1 MSSDPT
7 TISVTEPR
15 DLVALVPYRL
25 GFEPRDSLVLVS
37 LREPGSQVGL
47 VLRVDLADVAA
58 PGSPAP
64 YDLVRYLVED
74 GATRAVGVVY
84 DPTPRRRLPVWL
96 EVLEEALV
104 EAGVDLVDCW
114 QVDDERFRS
123 LLCSAPGCCP
133 REGWPVSD
141 LQSATVSAQMVA
153 LGISPARTRQERLP
167 DLEPAP
173 PAVRR
178 RVAARVR
185 RLCVAPTTGPGAA
198 GRRVRG
204 LQAWLRVLAEP
215 GVAEESDLALAL
227 AGLADP
233 VARDAVVL
241 TCTVEGRDGA
251 LELALTGRSGSGGSA
266 LDALFDHGQAPPSAP
281 DRQHLARVRDA
292 LATLARHAQGRH
304 RADALAVLAWAAWWE
319 GDGAQGLDLSD
330 LALGALPGHPLA
342 VLVRAA
348 LHAGTPPGWVRAQR
362 RSGLRSVP
370 PRPGRR

>member
-7 TISVTEPR
+7 SISVTEPR

-37 LREPGSQVGL
+37 LREPGSHVGL
-47 VLRVDLADVAA
+47 VLRVDLADVAV

-64 YDLVRYLVED
+64 YELTRYLLED

-84 DPTPRRRLPVWL
+84 DTTPLRRLPVWL

-123 LLCSAPGCCP
+123 LLCSAQGCCP

-153 LGISPARTRQERLP
+153 LGVSPARTRQERLP
-167 DLEPAP
+167 DLQPAP
-173 PAVRR
+173 QAVRR

-185 RLCVAPTTGPGAA
+185 RLCAAPTTGPGVA

-215 GVAEESDLALAL
+215 DVAEEADLALAL

-233 VARDAVVL
+233 VVRDAVVL
-241 TCTVEGRDGA
+241 TCTADGRDAA
-251 LELALTGRSGSGGSA
+251 LELALTGRAASGDDA
-266 LDALFDHGQAPPSAP
+266 LDALFGHGAGPVPTP
-281 DRQHLARVRDA
+281 DRQHLAQVRDG

-330 LALGALPGHPLA
+330 LALDALPGHPLA
-342 VLVRAA
+342 TLVRGA
-348 LHAGTPPGWVRAQR
+348 LHAGTPPGWVRVER
-362 RSGLRSVP
+362 RSGLRAV